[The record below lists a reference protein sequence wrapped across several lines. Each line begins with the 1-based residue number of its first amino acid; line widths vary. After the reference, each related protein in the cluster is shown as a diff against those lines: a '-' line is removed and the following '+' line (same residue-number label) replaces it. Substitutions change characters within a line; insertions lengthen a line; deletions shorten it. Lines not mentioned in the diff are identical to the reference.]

1 MNKNCPICGI
11 KQSYK
16 SKLYFNRAVEKNVM
30 CRSCSHI
37 GQLTWNKNKKDTKIY
52 KINCPNC
59 GKEQIYKQKGH
70 WKRAS
75 LENRKCNHCRQFG
88 ISLSENHKRIISIKL
103 SGKNNPFYN
112 KKHTELSKEKMRV
125 ATLKQK
131 SKLYGGITYNPISCV
146 FINDLNK
153 TFGWNLRHAL
163 NEREEWIAGYSL
175 DGYDKENNIVF
186 EYDEPYHNKPKQKK
200 KDLVRQQNI
209 INRINPMMFIRY
221 DERNKR
227 LYDAITDQNI

>member
-1 MNKNCPICGI
+1 MTMI
-11 KQSYK
+11 QK
-16 SKLYFNRAVEKNVM
+16 SALFLLSMILCSAIFTNV
-30 CRSCSHI
+30 I
-37 GQLTWNKNKKDTKIY
+37 AQ
-52 KINCPNC
+52 
-59 GKEQIYKQKGH
+59 E
-70 WKRAS
+70 
-75 LENRKCNHCRQFG
+75 
-88 ISLSENHKRIISIKL
+88 
-103 SGKNNPFYN
+103 NPFYN